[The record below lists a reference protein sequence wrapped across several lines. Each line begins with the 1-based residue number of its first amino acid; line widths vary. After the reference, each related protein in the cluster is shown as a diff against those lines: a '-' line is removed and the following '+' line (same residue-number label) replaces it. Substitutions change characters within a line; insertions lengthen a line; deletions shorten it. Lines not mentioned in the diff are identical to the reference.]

1 MGHKTFMRAKHLPRN
16 KLCLFSSSSAGFHW
30 THVTGLQWSLNQ
42 LENIFPATH
51 VSSFLL
57 HPFLLLF
64 LFPVSCSSSL
74 WKITSVQF
82 SRSVVSD
89 SLQPHD
95 CSTPGF
101 PVLHY
106 LLELAQ
112 IHLHWVSDAIQPSHP
127 LSSPSPPAFNL
138 SQHQGLFKWVCSSH
152 QAAKVLEFQLQ
163 HQSFQWIFRTD
174 FL

>member
-1 MGHKTFMRAKHLPRN
+1 MGHKTFMRAKHLLRN
-16 KLCLFSSSSAGFHW
+16 KLFLFSSSSAGFHC

-101 PVLHY
+101 PVPHH
-106 LLELAQ
+106 LLEFA
-112 IHLHWVSDAIQPSHP
+112 HVHAHWVGDAVQPSHP
-127 LSSPSPPAFNL
+127 PTPSSPIWLYQNSSFISLELFL
-138 SQHQGLFKWVCSSH
+138 SWMFERS
-152 QAAKVLEFQLQ
+152 
-163 HQSFQWIFRTD
+163 
-174 FL
+174 